1 MTTIGL
7 NTKIDLI
14 NYNFMGQPY
23 VVVTFTKTTDQST
36 NFEGMP
42 YVINDPINFVPIIM
56 IF

>member
-42 YVINDPINFVPIIM
+42 YVINDPINFIPIIM